1 MVAFGLPFLLYK
13 GGMRMQTFKKNVF
26 TEYRLWI
33 VEPATNPL
41 TNDNLVKAMT
51 LNENLKSLGFTLS
64 AEDVVF
70 LARSNSLDTAF
81 DDFQS
86 LLDTVDAKPMY
97 PNFPKQVMKMDEAEY
112 RFHQLLHY
120 FSTYGVEKL
129 FLEPGEQVHKGWL
142 PDVKNTEKTKEDTT
156 LLEAKVIELLSTE
169 DMYSVPLTK
178 IVSKRERMT
187 LPEKEI
193 IAEICRKMPV
203 EIMVSVLEEH
213 PVAFKQNLM
222 MVFNQILDYP
232 EEKKTVPMLHAI
244 CQHTG
249 DVMKCMDYALT
260 HHRYHFPRALKRTLV
275 RLLESYPV
283 ADFKANLILSQK
295 KGRRN
300 VFVLNYIDYNTFTK
314 SEPHKKAVAE
324 LRNGDLRSWESQM
337 KYLLSND
344 KDHALDFIA
353 QRPGM
358 MLRMVAWLIRLGYD
372 ANKISEIMCEKCSSL
387 SVQTLTS
394 VLTHFSKKDDEESV
408 LGFNVLLP
416 VLKARLEKLDTPLK
430 GKCVYIDEGMFDLA
444 ESTFGKSE
452 EGGYL
457 RQGLAIRIP
466 ENVNRLRFFV
476 YWNDKRRVDIDLHAY
491 YRTIDKQIRHVG
503 WCSEFDAHGIV
514 TSGDITHSDA
524 AEYIDIDLTKEKV
537 EKVVSSIQVFTGER
551 FKDIETCYVGMM
563 AVDEIGKKVKLYN
576 PRNCF
581 FTHNLRGNTKSLG
594 YGEIDVEKRLLRLS
608 LAEHRNNY
616 DWDDVLADSKLG
628 FTIKEYVQYLLEAQ
642 GATVTEDKEKADVVL
657 SVDKQENSVSL
668 LDENFF
674 MEK

>member
-1 MVAFGLPFLLYK
+1 
-13 GGMRMQTFKKNVF
+13 MQTFKKNVF

-142 PDVKNTEKTKEDTT
+142 PDVKDTEKTKEDTT
-156 LLEAKVIELLSTE
+156 LLEVKVIELLSTE

-193 IAEICRKMPV
+193 IAEICRKMPI
-203 EIMVSVLEEH
+203 EMMVSILEEH

-260 HHRYHFPRALKRTLV
+260 HHKYHFPRALKRTLV

-394 VLTHFSKKDDEESV
+394 VLTHFSKKDDDESV

-416 VLKARLEKLDTPLK
+416 VLKARFAAMDTPLK
-430 GKCVYIDEGMFDLA
+430 EKCVYIDEGMFDLS

-466 ENVNRLRFFV
+466 ENANRLRFFV

-503 WCSEFDAHGIV
+503 WCADFNSHSIV
-514 TSGDITHSDA
+514 SSGDITHSDA
-524 AEYIDIDLTKEKV
+524 AEYIDVDLTKEKV

-563 AVDEIGKKVKLYN
+563 AVDKLGKKIRLYD
-576 PRNCF
+576 PKNCF

-608 LAEHRNNY
+608 LSEHGNNY
-616 DWDDVLADSKLG
+616 DWDDVLGDTKLG

-642 GATVTEDKEKADVVL
+642 GATVTEDKEKADIVL

-674 MEK
+674 MEE